1 MSNTIN
7 ELMARLEE
15 DPTLATPG
23 DIDDIVAYQRKA
35 RSNHENGIKGP
46 KSAPASKMAA
56 DELLGKLG
64 MTAAPT
70 EIKRRA

>member
-15 DPTLATPG
+15 DPTLATPD
-23 DIDDIVAYQRKA
+23 DIDAIISFQRKA
-35 RSNHENGIKGP
+35 RSNHELGIKGP
-46 KSAPASKMAA
+46 KSAPGAKLAA
-56 DELLGKLG
+56 EELLGKLG